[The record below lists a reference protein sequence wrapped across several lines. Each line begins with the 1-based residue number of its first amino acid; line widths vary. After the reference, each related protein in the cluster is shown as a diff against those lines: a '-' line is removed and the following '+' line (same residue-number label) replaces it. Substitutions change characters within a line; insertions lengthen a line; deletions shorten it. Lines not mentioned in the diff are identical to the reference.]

1 MERSWLW
8 NGARLAARV
17 TALYSRCGVA
27 QAAGALAYFLI
38 LTLFPLLLCV
48 NYFIGLFQV
57 DLEQVLLSLHTFFP
71 QEVLEVLR
79 EYLRYNAQERSG
91 TVLTAA
97 LVTIVISAS
106 AGLRTLLNTL
116 DRLYGQTAGGGLKR
130 LFESM
135 VLSLLLLVTIYLSVV
150 ILFTGDWFFRML
162 EGYLSWGPLAALSGV
177 WLGLR
182 YVLLFSSMLILVLLI
197 YWMGCPREARGVQML
212 CSAFVTAGALAGG
225 SAVFAWMIGL
235 SARYSLVYG
244 SLASL
249 MVLMVWLYFCG
260 HVLLLGA
267 TVSSVAFYRRKR
279 RKHR

>member
-1 MERSWLW
+1 MEQSWLW
-8 NGARLAARV
+8 KGMRLAAGV
-17 TALYSRCGVA
+17 AELYSRCGVA

-91 TVLTAA
+91 AVLAAA
-97 LVTIVISAS
+97 LVTILISAS

-116 DRLYGQTAGGGLKR
+116 DRLYGQSLGGGIKR

-162 EGYLSWGPLAALSGV
+162 ERYLSWGPLAALSGV

-182 YVLLFSSMLILVLLI
+182 YVLLFSSMLVLVLLI
-197 YWMGCPREARGVQML
+197 YWMGCPRGARGIQML

-267 TVSSVAFYRRKR
+267 TVSRVAFYRRRR

>member
-1 MERSWLW
+1 MGRGWIW
-8 NGARLAARV
+8 NGVHFWARV
-17 TALYSRCGVA
+17 AELYSRCSVS

-91 TVLTAA
+91 AVLMAA
-97 LVTIVISAS
+97 LVTILISAS
-106 AGLRTLLNTL
+106 AGLRTLLHTL
-116 DRLYGQTAGGGLKR
+116 DRLYGQAPGRGVRR
-130 LFESM
+130 LLESII
-135 VLSLLLLVTIYLSVV
+135 LSLLLLITIYLSVV
-150 ILFTGDWFFRML
+150 VLFTGDWFFHML
-162 EGYLSWGPLAALSGV
+162 ERYLSWGPLVALSGI

-182 YVLLFSSMLILVLLI
+182 YVLLFSSMLLLVMLI

-212 CSAFVTAGALAGG
+212 CSALITAGALAGG
-225 SAVFAWMIGL
+225 SAVFAWMIGQ

-267 TVSSVAFYRRKR
+267 TVGRAAFYHRKR
-279 RKHR
+279 KKRR

>member
-1 MERSWLW
+1 MARGWFW
-8 NGARLAARV
+8 NGVRLTARV
-17 TALYSRCGVA
+17 AELYSRCGVA

-71 QEVLEVLR
+71 REVLEVLR

-91 TVLTAA
+91 AVLAAA
-97 LVTIVISAS
+97 LVTILISAS
-106 AGLRTLLNTL
+106 AGLRTLLHTL
-116 DRLYGQTAGGGLKR
+116 DRLYGQPPGRGIKR
-130 LFESM
+130 LFESV
-135 VLSLLLLVTIYLSVV
+135 VLSMLLLVTIYLSVV
-150 ILFTGDWFFRML
+150 ILFTGDWFFRVL
-162 EGYLSWGPLAALSGV
+162 ERYLSWGPLEALSGV

-182 YVLLFSSMLILVLLI
+182 YVLLFASMLLLVLLI
-197 YWMGCPREARGVQML
+197 YWMGCPREARGFQML

-267 TVSSVAFYRRKR
+267 TVSRMAFYQRKR
-279 RKHR
+279 RKRK

>member
-1 MERSWLW
+1 MGRGWIWKSVRF
-8 NGARLAARV
+8 GTRV
-17 TALYSRCGVA
+17 AELYSRCGVA
-27 QAAGALAYFLI
+27 QAAGALAYFLV

-48 NYFIGLFQV
+48 NYFIGLFRV

-91 TVLTAA
+91 AVLTAA
-97 LVTIVISAS
+97 LITILISAS
-106 AGLRTLLNTL
+106 AGLRTLLHTL
-116 DRLYGQTAGGGLKR
+116 DRLYGQTPGRGIKR
-130 LFESM
+130 LMESM
-135 VLSLLLLVTIYLSVV
+135 ILSLLLLVTIYLSVV
-150 ILFTGDWFFRML
+150 VLFTGDWFFHLL
-162 EGYLSWGPLAALSGV
+162 ERYLSWGPLAALPGI

-182 YVLLFSSMLILVLLI
+182 YVLLFASMLLLVMLI
-197 YWMGCPREARGVQML
+197 YWMGCPREARGGQML

-267 TVSSVAFYRRKR
+267 TVSRAAFYRRKR
-279 RKHR
+279 GKGK